1 MVLVDSKIHLTQ
13 PMQTQTKIL
22 EQKICTTQ
30 IINGNTS
37 LNLSPAMVEKVSCR
51 KAMIVMKELG
61 ISITG
66 IANFLNCSRFTVY
79 RWIKRHKKTGFLDL
93 PRSGGEVIYCEE
105 AHLRIISFYCQKQP
119 LPSCG
124 RWTLRWAALHL
135 KKNPMELN
143 LTPSKSTIHRVLKK
157 NSLKP
162 HQSQYFLHTTDP
174 NFFPKMDNLLEL
186 YNNPPKF
193 LFFFDECPGIQII
206 KRLTPDL
213 RTENMKKRLEEFEYI
228 RNGTMDVFAFLNYA
242 NGKIYAECHGDHKKA
257 TFLEVFRNHVSNIH
271 TIEPLHYVMDNL
283 STHNCY
289 AFCQLVAELSGIDC
303 PPEKELNKQAKRVE
317 WLNSDTKRIVIHF
330 TPFHGSWL
338 NLIEIWFGIMGAK
351 VLNESFCSPESFKKA
366 FDSYVDE
373 WNSLLA
379 HPFRWSYDGK
389 GLHEKTVKRFTKMVL
404 SKGEQ
409 LELSFISKSLSLMV
423 NIFENYFEKVSS
435 STWQHLIEAV
445 SLRYESISKIIQK
458 EKRPIRKKK
467 AEDAFM
473 NFNTILNNYNL
484 MKIMAAQRY

>member
-157 NSLKP
+157 IASNHTNPNIFFIQQTLIFFLKWIISWSCIII
-162 HQSQYFLHTTDP
+162 HQS
-174 NFFPKMDNLLEL
+174 
-186 YNNPPKF
+186 
-193 LFFFDECPGIQII
+193 FFF
-206 KRLTPDL
+206 
-213 RTENMKKRLEEFEYI
+213 
-228 RNGTMDVFAFLNYA
+228 
-242 NGKIYAECHGDHKKA
+242 
-257 TFLEVFRNHVSNIH
+257 
-271 TIEPLHYVMDNL
+271 
-283 STHNCY
+283 
-289 AFCQLVAELSGIDC
+289 
-303 PPEKELNKQAKRVE
+303 
-317 WLNSDTKRIVIHF
+317 
-330 TPFHGSWL
+330 
-338 NLIEIWFGIMGAK
+338 
-351 VLNESFCSPESFKKA
+351 
-366 FDSYVDE
+366 
-373 WNSLLA
+373 
-379 HPFRWSYDGK
+379 
-389 GLHEKTVKRFTKMVL
+389 
-404 SKGEQ
+404 
-409 LELSFISKSLSLMV
+409 SLMSV
-423 NIFENYFEKVSS
+423 LEFRLLRDL
-435 STWQHLIEAV
+435 HLI
-445 SLRYESISKIIQK
+445 YEQK
-458 EKRPIRKKK
+458 
-467 AEDAFM
+467 
-473 NFNTILNNYNL
+473 T
-484 MKIMAAQRY
+484 